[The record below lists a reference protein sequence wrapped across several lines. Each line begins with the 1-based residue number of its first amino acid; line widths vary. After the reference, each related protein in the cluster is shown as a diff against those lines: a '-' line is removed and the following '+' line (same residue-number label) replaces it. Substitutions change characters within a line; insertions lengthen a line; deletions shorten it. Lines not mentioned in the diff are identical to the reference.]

1 VDKRIM
7 PHRNTRYDGA
17 WIGTILIRRGFMR
30 LSLPVRVLLATS
42 CAVTLLFGITLLIE
56 LGNIN
61 SSLSD
66 SLKEKE
72 EQRDSFRAYESA
84 LQARQE
90 LMRSV
95 KRIVSD
101 MKEARSAIGTGDKAA
116 IEISAGELWAKASR
130 TDAIFLIADPNGKLL
145 ASLGCHFAIA
155 DANSGDCPHGRGELS
170 GTY

>member
-1 VDKRIM
+1 M

-61 SSLSD
+61 RSLSD

-72 EQRDSFRAYESA
+72 EVRDSYRTCESV

-90 LMRSV
+90 LMRSAGRV
-95 KRIVSD
+95 VSE
-101 MKEARSAIGTGDKAA
+101 MKEARPAIGTGGANHSKAGA
-116 IEISAGELWAKASR
+116 RSWNRCFRLRPRRFI
-130 TDAIFLIADPNGKLL
+130 
-145 ASLGCHFAIA
+145 
-155 DANSGDCPHGRGELS
+155 
-170 GTY
+170 